1 MLLYFFKQKQ
11 KIQQEQLER
20 QRQLQ
25 AKATLSGIDH
35 ARFTI
40 GTDESSEGSS
50 TARKE
55 VPMVDDDVQLSEISQ
70 DMIEDERLEQG

>member
-1 MLLYFFKQKQ
+1 MLCCLVQKQ

-25 AKATLSGIDH
+25 AKAALSGADQ

-40 GTDESSEGSS
+40 GTDESSEATS

-70 DMIEDERLEQG
+70 EMIEHERLDQG

>member
-1 MLLYFFKQKQ
+1 MLQKQ

-25 AKATLSGIDH
+25 AKATLNGEQ

-55 VPMVDDDVQLSEISQ
+55 VPMVDDDIQLSEISQ
-70 DMIEDERLEQG
+70 EMVQEEKLEPGTQ